1 MQNVCKDY
9 DETKSK
15 AENGAGNNDD
25 YEKWKFIFIPE
36 EPDLLQTKCGDDDDS
51 ENEDEDYDYDDNI

>member
-1 MQNVCKDY
+1 MQNGDKDY

-25 YEKWKFIFIPE
+25 YDLENSYLYQRNLISCKPNVVMMMTVKMRAKF
-36 EPDLLQTKCGDDDDS
+36 
-51 ENEDEDYDYDDNI
+51 